1 MGIVTRLFD
10 SIEGIY
16 WFPIISLAIFIVF
29 FGLIMVHALTM
40 KKSKE
45 EECGMLP
52 FENDEKI
59 ESRGV

>member
-1 MGIVTRLFD
+1 MGIVSRLFD

-16 WFPIISLAIFIVF
+16 WFPIISLAIFVVIFV
-29 FGLIMVHALTM
+29 LITVHTLTM

-45 EECGMLP
+45 EECSILP

-59 ESRGV
+59 QSTEV